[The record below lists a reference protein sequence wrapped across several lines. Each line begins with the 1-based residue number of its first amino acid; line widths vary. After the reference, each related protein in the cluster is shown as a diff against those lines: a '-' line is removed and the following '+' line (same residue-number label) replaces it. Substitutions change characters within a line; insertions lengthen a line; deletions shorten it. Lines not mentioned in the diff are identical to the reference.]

1 MILGKQVEWHWRLGS
16 SAPTRPPTHSSPP
29 SERCEIIR
37 IVRAART
44 KVDQVR
50 TDLVLALDAIRNH
63 PLRAFL
69 TVLGLTAGVAA
80 LMAVITL
87 IQGANTFV
95 AEKFA
100 NMGTN
105 VFQIAKRPFATT
117 DFQELFR
124 ARRHPDLGVEDLRA
138 LRESCELCDM
148 VGASVSTNVAVRYG
162 NQELRDVSLRGNTP
176 DMASMGSRVVDRGR
190 YFTEAEERHSAAVCL
205 IGSSLVQQLFPTVD
219 PVGRIV
225 RVGRAPIHVIGTF
238 EEIGSVLGSDQDNY
252 LVTPL
257 STFFRMRGSR
267 HSLTLEVKAAG
278 EGLLFEQA
286 QDQARAL
293 MRARRG
299 IKGAQREDF
308 YLGTSASYI
317 ELWETIS
324 SSFFI
329 VFISISSIAAVVG
342 GIVIMNIMLVSV
354 TERTKEIG
362 VRRACGARRGDILRQ
377 FLAESM
383 MQCIVGGSFGVL
395 VGFAVALLLR
405 RFASFPADV
414 QWWVA
419 VLGVGLASAVGL
431 FFGIYPAMKAADLD
445 PVEALRAE

>member
-1 MILGKQVEWHWRLGS
+1 M
-16 SAPTRPPTHSSPP
+16 SAGRSKANHP
-29 SERCEIIR
+29 
-37 IVRAART
+37 
-44 KVDQVR
+44 VR
-50 TDLVLALDAIRNH
+50 TDLVLALDAIKTH
-63 PLRAFL
+63 PLRTFL
-69 TVLGLTAGVAA
+69 TILGLTAGVAA

-100 NMGTN
+100 NLGTN
-105 VFQIAKRPFATT
+105 VFRIAKTPFATT
-117 DFQELFR
+117 DFQEAFR
-124 ARRHPDLGVEDLRA
+124 ARRHPDLGMDDLRA
-138 LRESCELCDM
+138 LQESCALCEM
-148 VGASVSTNVAVRYG
+148 VGASVSSNLAVRYG

-176 DMASMGSRVVDRGR
+176 NMADMGSQVVERGR
-190 YFTEAEERHSAAVCL
+190 YFTEAEERHSASVCL
-205 IGSSLVQQLFPTVD
+205 LGSSLAQQLFPTVD

-238 EEIGSVLGSDQDNY
+238 EEIGSVLGRDQDNY

-278 EGLLFEQA
+278 DGLLFEQA

-299 IKGAQREDF
+299 IRGLQKENF

-324 SSFFI
+324 SSFFV
-329 VFISISSIAAVVG
+329 VFISISSISAVVG

-354 TERTKEIG
+354 AERTKEIG

-383 MQCIVGGSFGVL
+383 LQCIVGGGFGVL
-395 VGFAVALLLR
+395 AGFAMALLLR
-405 RFASFPADV
+405 QFASFPADV

-419 VLGVGLASAVGL
+419 VLGVGVASAVGL